1 MLRWLAGSALLFFLA
16 AGIAL
21 SRMPTAPS
29 RAAGPPEPP
38 ARPASENRAAQAAR
52 AARAVLEEA
61 TRVHGAE
68 STQAADAMDALVCA
82 TMATGNRGD
91 LPDARNWAR
100 ESVRIRERTCGGG
113 CLELANSLTHYEAV
127 LWHLEDYRAALPIAE
142 RALAIRTRLLPPQDP
157 RIGHSLYLLAEARR
171 ALGEFAVAEK
181 LHRQAIA
188 IWQLQ
193 PEDNAPHIAAS
204 LHYIGLMRWVLGDLV
219 NARELI
225 EQALSLR
232 QIAEGPESQ
241 MVANDL
247 NILGR
252 LAVAMGDHEIAMSL
266 FDRAQRA
273 WERTLGKDDPQVART
288 LTNKAWLVAAAG
300 DDAGAKVLLQ
310 RALRIRVTAFGGDHY
325 LAARSLADLARLA
338 RDTGDYTESEGLFA
352 RALEVQQ
359 RDPQARGPEL
369 AGTFNDVAILALLTR
384 NPARAIQLALRAEDI
399 ARGYFLRSSQGLDE
413 VDALRYETVR
423 STGLDVA
430 LTALVRAPE
439 IPDGPSR
446 VWGELIQS
454 RAIVLDRMAALH
466 RTAPA
471 GSPVS
476 PTLSKLAEHLP
487 RDSALVAFARF
498 TRPGERRE
506 APSASYLAFVLQPGG
521 APPAVLPL
529 GSATEIETLVQDWR
543 KEAGTDPRLDQAQD
557 DEKRYRETAGRLR
570 KSIWDP
576 LSPQLQGRRIV
587 FVVPDGALNLV
598 SIAALP
604 GKDGRYLIETEPSI
618 HYLSAEKDIAALH
631 GAGTSG
637 RGMLALGGA
646 DFDAPPS
653 TPEKPDTTFKSAAPA
668 CLGFEAMGFDPLPG
682 TRREVED
689 IASLWGSKG
698 EVLKLTGSD
707 ASEGAFKRLAP
718 GKRILHLATHGF
730 FLLDRCRSSLDGV
743 STADGEMAIGED
755 PLLLSGLAL
764 AAANRRAEISTG
776 QEDGILTSEEIG
788 ALDLTGVEW
797 TVLSGCE
804 TAIGQVLT
812 GEGVLGLRRAFQ
824 VAGVGTLIM
833 SLWPV
838 DDGAARVWMHN
849 LYQGRVSGLSTVEAA
864 NQASRRMLAAQ
875 RSSGRSTHPYF
886 WGAFVAA
893 GDWR

>member
-21 SRMPTAPS
+21 SRMPTTPS

-38 ARPASENRAAQAAR
+38 ARLASENHAAQAVQ

-61 TRVHGAE
+61 TRVHGAQ
-68 STQAADAMDALVCA
+68 STQAADAMDALVSA
-82 TMATGNRGD
+82 TLAMGNRAD
-91 LPDARNWAR
+91 LPDARDWAR
-100 ESVRIRERTCGGG
+100 EAVRIRERACGGD
-113 CLELANSLTHYEAV
+113 CLELATSLSHFEAV
-127 LWHLEDYRAALPIAE
+127 LWQLEDYRSALPIAE

-157 RIGHSLYLLAEARR
+157 PISHSLYLLAEARR

-188 IWQLQ
+188 IWRLQ
-193 PEDNAPHIAAS
+193 PEDCSPHIAAS
-204 LHYIGLMRWVLGDLV
+204 LHYIGLMRWMLGDLV
-219 NARELI
+219 NARELT

-232 QIAEGPESQ
+232 QKAGGPESQ

-252 LAVAMGDHEIAMSL
+252 LAVAMGDHEAAMSL

-288 LTNKAWLVAAAG
+288 LTNKACLVSDEG
-300 DDAGAKVLLQ
+300 DDAGARILLQ
-310 RALRIRVTAFGGDHY
+310 RALRIRVTAFGADHY

-338 RDTGDYTESEGLFA
+338 RDTGDYTESEGLFS
-352 RALEVQQ
+352 RALEIQQ
-359 RDPQARGPEL
+359 TDPQARGPEL
-369 AGTFNDVAILALLTR
+369 AGTLNDVAILALLTR
-384 NPARAIQLALRAEDI
+384 NPARAVQLALRAEDI
-399 ARGYFLRSSQGLDE
+399 ARGYFLKSSQGLDE

-454 RAIVLDRMAALH
+454 RAIVLDRMAARH
-466 RTAPA
+466 RTATA

-476 PTLSKLAEHLP
+476 PTLSQLAEHLP
-487 RDSALVAFARF
+487 RGSALVAFARF
-498 TRPGERRE
+498 NRPGERRE
-506 APSASYLAFVLQPGG
+506 ASSASYLAFVLQPGG

-543 KEAGTDPRLDQAQD
+543 KEAGTDPRLDRAQD
-557 DEKRYRETAGRLR
+557 DEKRYREAAGRLR

-576 LSPQLQGRRIV
+576 LSPQLKGRRMV

-604 GKDGRYLIETEPSI
+604 GKDGRYLIESGPSI
-618 HYLSAEKDIAALH
+618 HYLSAERDLAAPH
-631 GAGTSG
+631 RAGTSG

-653 TPEKPDTTFKSAAPA
+653 TPEMPDTTFKSAAPA
-668 CLGFEAMGFDPLPG
+668 CLGFETMRFDPLPG

-689 IASLWGSKG
+689 LASLWGPN
-698 EVLKLTGSD
+698 EVLQLTGSG
-707 ASEGAFKRLAP
+707 ASEDAFKRLAP

-743 STADGEMAIGED
+743 SAADGEMAIGED
-755 PLLLSGLAL
+755 PLLLSGLVL

-788 ALDLTGVEW
+788 ALNLTGVEW
-797 TVLSGCE
+797 AVLSGCE
-804 TAIGQVLT
+804 TALGQVLT

-849 LYQGRVSGLSTVEAA
+849 LHQGRVSGLSTVEAA

-875 RSSGRSTHPYF
+875 RSSGGSTHPYF